1 MYIPKRT
8 VKSVIILLLLIEFL
22 ALNSCSKEKKTTIY
36 RDVWGVAHIYAQN
49 ENDLAFA
56 FGYAQAEDRLE
67 QILRSFRTA
76 DGTLS
81 EAFGEKYVNTDYH
94 QRVYR
99 HAEVSRE
106 RFGDMS
112 AEVQL
117 QISRFVDG
125 IKKYMQDHPDKVP
138 DWAPEIYPWHVLAW
152 GRTFIWGWPEGQAMD
167 DLDRANR
174 KPEPPHHSNEW
185 TVNKERT
192 ATGAP
197 IALLDPHLSFGSSG
211 RWFEARLH
219 AGDMQVCGMA
229 VVGTPFIGIGHN
241 EYISWAQT
249 TGGPDCADVYELEI
263 NPQNPLQYKYD
274 GKWREIIREKV
285 IIKVK
290 KKGGGYKKVEKT
302 IDLCHYGPIVKRD
315 GLKAY
320 AVKISYQN
328 EVGVAE
334 QMLAMNKAKNLDE
347 FKKALSMCQLMP
359 QNIMFASIKGNIY
372 YQRTGR
378 VPIRPEGYNW
388 DYPVPGNTSKSEW
401 QGIHSSADLI
411 QITNPET
418 GFMQNCNIS
427 PGTMMPNSPF
437 TKDKYPSYIYND
449 PQNRSNPRGRSA
461 LRLLGAENKLTIER
475 AKQIALDTSV
485 DGYKLWTDALQTAY
499 NKYGRK
505 HPDMKDAVNL
515 ITSWNGRLD
524 KDNQSAALF
533 RFWLRHYNKSN
544 GKFPG
549 DKGFSASDQKKMLKA
564 LVSARLYLTEK
575 FGRYDVAWGETV
587 RIKRDKKSW
596 PVSGGS
602 FRNGISVLRA
612 AGGRF
617 NLQSGVT
624 YVNRG
629 QSCCMVVSLKQ
640 PIESYSIMPWGL
652 SDDPASPHYTDQT
665 EELFSKSI
673 FKPTYFNKNDLMK
686 NLESTEELIITESD

>member
-1 MYIPKRT
+1 MNSFKPQ
-8 VKSVIILLLLIEFL
+8 VKPLYLLVIVLLSV
-22 ALNSCSKEKKTTIY
+22 ALTNSCAKKQKAHIY
-36 RDVWGVAHIYAQN
+36 RDVWGVAHIYADN

-67 QILRSFRTA
+67 QILKSFRTA
-76 DGTLS
+76 EGTLA
-81 EAFGEKYVNTDYH
+81 EAFGEKYVDTDYH
-94 QRVYR
+94 QRLYR
-99 HAEVSRE
+99 HAQVSRE
-106 RFGDMS
+106 RFGEMTE
-112 AEVQL
+112 EVQQ

-125 IKKYMQDHPDKVP
+125 IKKYMQDHPEKVP
-138 DWAPEIYPWHVLAW
+138 DWAPEIYPWHVVAW

-167 DLDRANR
+167 DLDRGTR
-174 KPEPPHHSNEW
+174 KPQPPHHSNEW
-185 TVNKERT
+185 TVSKERT

-249 TGGPDCADVYELEI
+249 TGGPDCADVYELDI
-263 NPQNPLQYKYD
+263 NPQNELQYKYD
-274 GKWREIIREKV
+274 GKWRDITREKV

-290 KKGGGYKKVEKT
+290 LKNGGYKNVERT
-302 IDLCHYGPIVKRD
+302 IDRCHYGPIVKRD

-328 EVGVAE
+328 EVGVAQ

-347 FKKALSMCQLMP
+347 FKNALSMCQLMP
-359 QNIMFASIKGNIY
+359 QNIMFASVYGNIY

-378 VPIRPEGYNW
+378 VPIRPAGYNW
-388 DYPVPGNTSKSEW
+388 DYPVQGNTSKSEW
-401 QGIHSSADLI
+401 QGIHSSQDLI

-437 TKDKYPSYIYND
+437 TKDKYPAYIYND

-461 LRLLGAENKLTIER
+461 LRLLGAEKQLTMER

-485 DGYKLWTDALQTAY
+485 DGYEFWLKALKKAY
-499 NKYGRK
+499 EKKGRSF
-505 HPDMKDAVNL
+505 PDLKNAVAL
-515 ITSWNGRLD
+515 IESWNGRLD
-524 KDNQSAALF
+524 ADNKSAALY
-533 RFWLRHYNKSN
+533 RFWLKQYSQMK
-544 GKFPG
+544 G
-549 DKGFSASDQKKMLKA
+549 DKKLVANDPQKLLKA
-564 LVSARLYLTEK
+564 LALSKKYLIDK
-575 FGRYDVAWGETV
+575 FGRFDVAWGETV
-587 RIKRDKKSW
+587 RIKRDNKRSW

-602 FRNGISVLRA
+602 FSNGISVLRA

-617 NLQSGVT
+617 NAKTGVT
-624 YVNRG
+624 YVSRG

-640 PIESYSIMPWGL
+640 PIESYSIMPWGV
-652 SDDPASPHYTDQT
+652 SDDPESPHYTDQT
-665 EELFSKSI
+665 EKLFSKSV
-673 FKPTYFNKNDLMK
+673 FKPTYFNKADLMK
-686 NLESTEELIITESD
+686 NLESTEELSIPQ